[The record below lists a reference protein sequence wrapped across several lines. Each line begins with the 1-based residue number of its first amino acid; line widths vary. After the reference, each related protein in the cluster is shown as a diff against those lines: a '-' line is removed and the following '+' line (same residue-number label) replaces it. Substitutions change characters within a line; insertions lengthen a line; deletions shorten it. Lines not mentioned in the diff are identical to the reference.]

1 MIKKFPKYKQLYAK
15 DCGPACLKIIAQ
27 YYNKTIPIETL
38 RNLSE
43 TNRIGT
49 NLENLGNASEG
60 IGFRSLGVKLS
71 LTELNAAPLPCIL
84 HWDKAHYLVLYK
96 INKGVY
102 YISDPALGLC
112 KYTEKELLN
121 HWIGINKTRDT
132 KEGIALLLEVTPKL
146 YSNDFKKESNKIN
159 FILLKNYFKS
169 YKPFII
175 QLILGLIIGSLIQ
188 LVFPLLTQSIIDVG
202 IVNNDI
208 DFIHIIF
215 YALSAF
221 LIGRITVDI
230 LRGWI
235 LLHLGNRVRI
245 SLISEFIIK
254 LMGLPISY
262 FDTKLTG
269 DILQRIDDN
278 ERIRLLLTTSALE
291 LVFSVFNILIFSIVL
306 AIYNI
311 NIFFIY
317 IIGTVIY
324 FVWFSL
330 FLKKRARLDYEFFS
344 NKSKD
349 KNQIMELVNGM
360 QEIKLNN
367 AEQIKRWKWEQ
378 IQVKLFKTEIKS
390 LVVNQYQHKGTEF
403 INELKNII
411 LIIFSATLVLDGKI
425 TLGMMVGIMYIIGQ
439 LNSPLSLILLF
450 LKDLQDA
457 IISFKRLNEV
467 NQLETEHDIK
477 NFDLSNLKDDDDIY
491 IKNLNF
497 KYPGANSYALK
508 DINITIPH
516 HKKTAIVGKSGSGK
530 TTLLKLILKFYP
542 PTSGTIKVNN
552 LNLKNISQRSW
563 RDRCGAVLQDG
574 FLFNDT
580 VINNISLSESI
591 INKEKLTMAVEVS
604 NIKSFIE
611 DLPLDYNTII
621 GPKAYGISGGEKQRI
636 LIARA
641 IYKDPNILMFD
652 EATASLDTENEK
664 IIEENLSKLFS
675 TKTSLIIAHRLSTV
689 KDADQIIVMD
699 KGRVVEI
706 GRHNELLYLKGYY
719 YSLVKNQ
726 LDLGK

>member
-1 MIKKFPKYKQLYAK
+1 MFKKFPKYIQLYAK
-15 DCGPACLKIIAQ
+15 DCGPASLKIIAQ

-38 RNLSE
+38 RSLSE

-71 LTELNAAPLPCIL
+71 LTELDEAPLPCIL
-84 HWDKAHYLVLYK
+84 HWDKAHYIVLYK
-96 INKGVY
+96 ISKGMY

-112 KYTEKELLN
+112 KYNEKEFLN

-169 YKPFII
+169 YKPFIN
-175 QLILGLIIGSLIQ
+175 QLVLGLIIGSLIQ
-188 LVFPLLTQSIIDVG
+188 LIFPLLTQSIIDVG

-208 DFIHIIF
+208 DFIYIIF
-215 YALSAF
+215 YALFAF

-306 AIYNI
+306 AIYNL

-317 IIGTVIY
+317 IIGTIIY

-378 IQVKLFKTEIKS
+378 IQVKLFKTEVKS
-390 LVVNQYQHKGTEF
+390 LIVSQYQHKGTEF

-425 TLGMMVGIMYIIGQ
+425 TLGMMVGVMYIIGQ

-467 NQLETEHDIK
+467 NQLESEHNIK
-477 NFDLSNLKDDDDIY
+477 SFDLSNLKDDDDIY
-491 IKNLNF
+491 IKNLYF

-516 HKKTAIVGKSGSGK
+516 NRKTAIVGKSGSGK
-530 TTLLKLILKFYP
+530 TTLMKLILKFYL

-552 LNLKNISQRSW
+552 LNLKNISQRYW
-563 RDRCGAVLQDG
+563 RDQCGVVLQDG

-591 INKEKLTMAVEVS
+591 INKEKLTMAVEVA

-641 IYKDPNILMFD
+641 IYKDPSILMFD

-664 IIEENLSKLFS
+664 IIGENLSKLFS

-689 KDADQIIVMD
+689 KDADQIIVMSE
-699 KGRVVEI
+699 GRIAEI
-706 GRHNELLYLKGYY
+706 GKHNELIHLKGYY
-719 YSLVKNQ
+719 YNLVKNQ

>member
-1 MIKKFPKYKQLYAK
+1 MFKKFPKYIQLYAK
-15 DCGPACLKIIAQ
+15 DCGPASLKIIAQ

-38 RNLSE
+38 RSLSE

-71 LTELNAAPLPCIL
+71 LTELDEAPLPCIL
-84 HWDKAHYLVLYK
+84 HWDKAHYIVLYK
-96 INKGVY
+96 ISKGMY

-112 KYTEKELLN
+112 KYNEKEFLN

-169 YKPFII
+169 YKPFIN
-175 QLILGLIIGSLIQ
+175 QLVLGLIIGSLIQ
-188 LVFPLLTQSIIDVG
+188 LIFPLLTQSIIDVG

-208 DFIHIIF
+208 DFIYIIF
-215 YALSAF
+215 YALFAF

-306 AIYNI
+306 AIYNL

-317 IIGTVIY
+317 IIGTIIY

-378 IQVKLFKTEIKS
+378 IQVKLFKTEVKS
-390 LVVNQYQHKGTEF
+390 LIVSQYQHKGTEF

-425 TLGMMVGIMYIIGQ
+425 TLGMMVGVMYIIGQ

-467 NQLETEHDIK
+467 NQLETEHNIK
-477 NFDLSNLKDDDDIY
+477 KFDLSNLNDDDDIY
-491 IKNLNF
+491 INNLNF
-497 KYPGANSYALK
+497 KYPGANSYVLK
-508 DINITIPH
+508 DINITILH
-516 HKKTAIVGKSGSGK
+516 NKKTAIVGKSGSGK
-530 TTLLKLILKFYP
+530 TTLMKLILKFYP

-552 LNLKNISQRSW
+552 LNLKNISQRYW
-563 RDRCGAVLQDG
+563 RDRCGVVLQDG

-591 INKEKLTMAVEVS
+591 IDKEKLTMAVELS

-641 IYKDPNILMFD
+641 IYKDPSILMFD

-664 IIEENLSKLFS
+664 IIGENLSKLFS

-689 KDADQIIVMD
+689 KDADQIIVMNE
-699 KGRVVEI
+699 GRIAEI
-706 GRHNELLYLKGYY
+706 GKHNELIHLKGYY
-719 YSLVKNQ
+719 YNLVKNQ